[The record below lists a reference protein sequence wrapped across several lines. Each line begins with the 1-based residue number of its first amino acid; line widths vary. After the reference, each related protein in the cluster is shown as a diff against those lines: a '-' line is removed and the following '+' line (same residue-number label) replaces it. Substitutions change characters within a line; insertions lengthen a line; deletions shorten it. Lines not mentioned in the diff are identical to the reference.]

1 MAPYFSDPDSDTLTY
16 SAVSTDTGFVTAAVS
31 GSIMELTPVSAGSA
45 IARVTAGDP
54 GGVTATQ
61 PIVVT
66 VGEGDQ
72 SDQPDLVVD
81 SRGLSSPSVAPGAS
95 FTLSATVRNRG
106 AGAAAPTSL
115 RYYRS
120 SDATVSGSD
129 TQVGS
134 SPVSG
139 LATGG
144 SASPS
149 IDLTA
154 PDATGMYYYGVCVDT
169 VANESD
175 ATNNCLTSVRVD
187 VAEAG
192 VLQGNPD
199 LVVAP
204 PSVSDEAPAPGATFT
219 LSATVRNS
227 GDGAAAATTL
237 RYYRS
242 TDTTISTSDT
252 TVGMDDVTGLA
263 ASGSSS
269 ASVDLAAPST
279 AGTYYYGAC
288 VDAVSGESD
297 TTNNCS
303 ASVRLS
309 VAEPSPQGNPDLM
322 VASPSVS
329 DSAPAPGATFTLSAT
344 VRNSGNGAAA
354 ATTLRYYRSTDTT
367 ITTAAAAAGTAAV
380 AGPGRFRKQQR
391 VGRSDRAVDRRDLRL
406 RRMRGRGDGRV
417 GHRQQLLDCRP
428 AQCRGAPRRR
438 GTRTWWWPRLP

>member
-139 LATGG
+139 LTTGG

-192 VLQGNPD
+192 
-199 LVVAP
+199 
-204 PSVSDEAPAPGATFT
+204 
-219 LSATVRNS
+219 
-227 GDGAAAATTL
+227 
-237 RYYRS
+237 
-242 TDTTISTSDT
+242 
-252 TVGMDDVTGLA
+252 
-263 ASGSSS
+263 
-269 ASVDLAAPST
+269 
-279 AGTYYYGAC
+279 C
-288 VDAVSGESD
+288 
-297 TTNNCS
+297 C
-303 ASVRLS
+303 
-309 VAEPSPQGNPDLM
+309 
-322 VASPSVS
+322 
-329 DSAPAPGATFTLSAT
+329 
-344 VRNSGNGAAA
+344 
-354 ATTLRYYRSTDTT
+354 
-367 ITTAAAAAGTAAV
+367 
-380 AGPGRFRKQQR
+380 
-391 VGRSDRAVDRRDLRL
+391 RA
-406 RRMRGRGDGRV
+406 
-417 GHRQQLLDCRP
+417 
-428 AQCRGAPRRR
+428 
-438 GTRTWWWPRLP
+438 TRT